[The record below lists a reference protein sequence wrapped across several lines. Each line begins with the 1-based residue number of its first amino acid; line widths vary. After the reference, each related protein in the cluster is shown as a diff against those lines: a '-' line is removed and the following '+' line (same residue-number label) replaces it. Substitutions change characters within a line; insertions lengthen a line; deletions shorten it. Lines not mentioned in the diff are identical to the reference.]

1 MCIAMI
7 IIISASARVA
17 QLAKRRISDLGVTGS
32 RPPVI
37 IRHIRYVLL
46 LSSKKGIESTFV
58 AINLFM

>member
-1 MCIAMI
+1 M
-7 IIISASARVA
+7 A
-17 QLAKRRISDLGVTGS
+17 QLAKRRITDLGVTGS

-46 LSSKKGIESTFV
+46 LSSKKGVESTFV